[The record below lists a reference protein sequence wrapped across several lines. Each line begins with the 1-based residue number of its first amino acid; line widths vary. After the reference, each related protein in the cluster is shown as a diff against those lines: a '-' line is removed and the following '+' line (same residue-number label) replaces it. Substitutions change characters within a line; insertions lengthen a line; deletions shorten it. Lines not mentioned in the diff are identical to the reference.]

1 MNLGFFPKS
10 TVLTYGGEITNI
22 NNLQIG
28 DYLINDNNNRQ
39 QIINIEVNNN
49 CETYKIYPL
58 NDYKYENEAFII
70 GSDNV
75 VLLYRHDV
83 FAYIKANELF
93 NDYSDYYLV
102 YHKVEYPKVNIDNDP
117 YLIGCIIGG
126 MYEDISNIFE
136 SKITNNINQ
145 VEIENVFNYKYI
157 PPNYLYNESDI
168 RKKILDGIIDAS
180 NKKKHKRAKSQNIK
194 SQTTKPKSKYLSTPS
209 TPKPLR
215 QIHNTDD
222 EANSPISKKL
232 NLQRSKSMIN
242 NKLKKIK
249 SRTGRSKTRTG
260 RSKTPKTTT
269 VKNDKSNK
277 SKSPKTARAAR
288 TAAIRT
294 GRSKTPKTTT
304 ATKAK
309 SPTKART
316 TRSPT
321 KSPTK
326 ARTTKSPTK
335 ARTTR
340 SPTKT
345 NKLKIDTKEIK
356 GFKQL
361 TINSPIHTNHTQIYH
376 KINIKDYIT
385 LAQIKFL
392 CRSLGYNYYVD
403 ENNIFYLSCDVYT
416 LSKFHMEKGENS
428 DLINIHT
435 NGNNRFLLSSCII
448 INSSKY

>member
-10 TVLTYGGEITNI
+10 TVLTYGGEITNV

-39 QIINIEVNNN
+39 QIINIEVNTN

-126 MYEDISNIFE
+126 MYEDISNIYE

-215 QIHNTDD
+215 QIHNTND

-242 NKLKKIK
+242 NKLKKLK
-249 SRTGRSKTRTG
+249 SRTG

-269 VKNDKSNK
+269 VRNDKSNK
-277 SKSPKTARAAR
+277 SKSPKTAR
-288 TAAIRT
+288 TAKTKSRT
-294 GRSKTPKTTT
+294 GRSKTPKTT
-304 ATKAK
+304 AK
-309 SPTKART
+309 NDKSNKSRSPTKART

-326 ARTTKSPTK
+326 ARTTRSPTK

-345 NKLKIDTKEIK
+345 SKLKIDTKEIK